1 MYSAVLRV
9 CCIKKDRKKN
19 LKDGIRESPKSKPFP
34 RSSSFHRISRNFSP
48 GCRGLNERTSSCD
61 WDHADCHYLLWN
73 RGDINGKELTVY
85 IIAEILGGI
94 AAWHWYNLSQQKQ
107 TTTEKITHNSGIAGT
122 ENSR

>member
-1 MYSAVLRV
+1 MEYENPPNPNPSLGLQAFTEFLGTFLLVAVVLTKGRALAIGIMLIAIIYFGTNYSKCSYNPAV
-9 CCIKKDRKKN
+9 
-19 LKDGIRESPKSKPFP
+19 SA
-34 RSSSFHRISRNFSP
+34 
-48 GCRGLNERTSSCD
+48 GLFG
-61 WDHADCHYLLWN
+61 